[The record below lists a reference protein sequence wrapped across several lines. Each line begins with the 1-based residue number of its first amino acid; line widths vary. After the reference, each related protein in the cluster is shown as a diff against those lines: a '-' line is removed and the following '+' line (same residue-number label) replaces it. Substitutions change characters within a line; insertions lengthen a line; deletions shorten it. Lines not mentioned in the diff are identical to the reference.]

1 MDRTYSL
8 YDIEPTLGSIFMR
21 LIPKSILAVSILHLS
36 WFSYAATPVE
46 QAQFLD
52 ANQETVTLLTENDG
66 GLVVMR
72 GDGSVLH
79 NQAAIDWL
87 KTVGISLTISSD
99 GKITP
104 VELTLG
110 AKALSAV
117 KPASSTVIETLK
129 KAQQENVQDQDQA
142 LPNVGVPVLPSNQA
156 TSSGYVGHH
165 FSSSTGSTVTAPNIS
180 K

>member
-1 MDRTYSL
+1 MH
-8 YDIEPTLGSIFMR
+8 
-21 LIPKSILAVSILHLS
+21 LIPKTILVISLLQLS

-46 QAQFLD
+46 QVQFLD
-52 ANQETVTLLTENDG
+52 ANQEPITVLSDNDG
-66 GLVVMR
+66 GLVVMK

-87 KTVGISLTISSD
+87 KTVGISLTISSN

-117 KPASSTVIETLK
+117 KPASSTVVETLK
-129 KAQQENVQDQDQA
+129 KAEQENVQDQDQA
-142 LPNVGVPVLPSNQA
+142 LPSVGVPVLPSNQA